1 MLYSKNRENIS
12 NVLEGL
18 DNIDEMI
25 NIDYYPTVVKNKYL
39 EYEAQTGA
47 VLVMTALARTATSS
61 TNKIYDEVE
70 NVSFKGISYRKD
82 ICKSMSAIV

>member
-1 MLYSKNRENIS
+1 
-12 NVLEGL
+12 
-18 DNIDEMI
+18 MI
-25 NIDYYPTVVKNKYL
+25 NIDFYPTVVKNKYL

-47 VLVMTALARTATSS
+47 VLVMTALPRTATSS